1 MNFEVMCFGF
11 IDDSLQVVQKEYFD
25 TYQEALD
32 FEKTAQNE
40 YEGGVSITP
49 MNEKAEKEM
58 KIRR

>member
-1 MNFEVMCFGF
+1 MCFGF
-11 IDDSLQVVQKEYFD
+11 VDDSLQVVQKEYFS

-40 YEGGVSITP
+40 YEAGVSITP